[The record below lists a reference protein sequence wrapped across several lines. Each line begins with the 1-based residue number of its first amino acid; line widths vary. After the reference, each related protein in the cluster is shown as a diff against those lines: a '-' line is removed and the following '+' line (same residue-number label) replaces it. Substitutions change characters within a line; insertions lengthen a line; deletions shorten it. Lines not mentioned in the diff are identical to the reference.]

1 MNTKRVLVALT
12 AMGWIL
18 GCSGTDTQSGGSTGG
33 SSSVAGNPGIAGS
46 SNATGGTA
54 PGAGGSAAAGG
65 NRNTGGATSAATGGM
80 TPATGGKSNPGAS
93 TGGAVAAT
101 GGSKATGGT
110 VAATGGAVPAT
121 GGSIAATGGSKA
133 TGGATVAATG
143 GRSATGGA
151 SATGGNKATGGTAAG
166 GSSSAAGGACTVTW
180 APPATWTSNGKTF
193 NMQPDLDAVWDYL
206 MQIWKVENDSSW
218 FMDKI
223 IANGG
228 HVNYCVRIDLVTT
241 PGGESTVI
249 SEAQRTQIQQS
260 LETWLND
267 WYETWMAGWGC
278 WPYGHI
284 PVNIVGWAVKS
295 ASTLS
300 GTVDSGQQVYVN
312 NLDSN
317 GVPQCPTAC
326 YFQPPSGGS
335 YSGCTGGAANHFDM
349 SLWLEYGMGFLGY
362 GGDWGEQVDLQD
374 YLNGSFIVAH
384 EMGHGSGLP
393 DFYSGGAQ
401 DFYTIETSADAQALS
416 GAGFIMQ
423 AGSAATVTEFDG
435 WMLRQNWYKFE
446 AARHGY

>member
-1 MNTKRVLVALT
+1 MSTKRVLVALT

-46 SNATGGTA
+46 SNATGGTG

-65 NRNTGGATSAATGGM
+65 NRTTGGATSAATGG
-80 TPATGGKSNPGAS
+80 TTSATGGKSNPGAS

-101 GGSKATGGT
+101 GGSKATGGA
-110 VAATGGAVPAT
+110 VAATGGAVSAT

-151 SATGGNKATGGTAAG
+151 SATGGTKATGGTAAG
-166 GSSSAAGGACTVTW
+166 GSSSAGGACTITW

-193 NMQPDLDAVWDYL
+193 NTQPDLDAVWDYL

-312 NLDSN
+312 NLDSS

-326 YFQPPSGGS
+326 YYQPPSGGS

-362 GGDWGEQVDLQD
+362 GGDWGEQVNLQD
-374 YLNGSFIVAH
+374 FLNGSFIVAH